1 MMDTLGDSLLNAF
14 AKIRKPDP
22 HFVEMK
28 DRVDRLEENFVVLEK
43 TLSRTNK
50 RTEGKSIMEIEDGA
64 LKLTHVGF

>member
-22 HFVEMK
+22 QFVEMK

-43 TLSRTNK
+43 TLSRANK
-50 RTEGKSIMEIEDGA
+50 RTEGKIYKRGSSSDSCA
-64 LKLTHVGF
+64 F